1 MNTGIFQ
8 YNVYF
13 ILNTL
18 KECGY
23 KAYLVGGCVRD
34 WLMDRKPKDW
44 DICTNATPEQ
54 VKEVFKDKEG
64 LSFVDTGIK
73 HGTITLFFPD
83 KTGYEITTFR
93 IDKEYTDKR
102 HCEVEFTSDL
112 KEDLSRRDF
121 TINALAYNYEEGVKD
136 YFNGQEDLNNGVIR
150 CVGNPDERFNEDA
163 LRILR
168 ALRFKTQLDFKIEKE
183 TEKSLI
189 KNAHLLEYI
198 SKERIRDELNKI
210 LMHSENCYKTI
221 NKYFDIF
228 KKYVFHT
235 DKLVKLK
242 DNKDFLD
249 LFVFSDKVMLA
260 YLLKN
265 LTTEEILFLL
275 KHEQGLCYDNNTIST
290 IKNIKTYAEPE
301 IVEKDEKAQ
310 KYYLKKLINIIGE
323 NDVDTILS
331 YIFYV
336 TEDGEAF
343 SKLVKLHCKIK
354 QNECCKLSHLVVNG
368 QDMKGLCF
376 EGKEIGYVL
385 NIIYEEV
392 IKENINNNFHSIIH
406 FIKENYKDLKKG
418 VYYIE

>member
-1 MNTGIFQ
+1 MKTGIFQ

-13 ILNTL
+13 ILDTL

-93 IDKEYTDKR
+93 IDKEYTDNR

-112 KEDLSRRDF
+112 QEDLARRDF
-121 TINALAYNYEEGVKD
+121 TINALAYNYDEGIQD
-136 YFNGQEDLNNGVIR
+136 YFGGQEDLNNEIIR

-168 ALRFKTQLDFKIEKE
+168 ALRFKTQLDFEIEEE

-189 KNAHLLEYI
+189 KNAHLLENI
-198 SKERIRDELNKI
+198 SRERIRDELNKI
-210 LMHSENCYKTI
+210 LYYQEKCHKTI
-221 NKYFDIF
+221 NKYFDVF
-228 KKYVFHT
+228 KRYVFNT
-235 DKLVKLK
+235 DKLTKLK
-242 DNKDFLD
+242 DNEEFLE
-249 LFVFSDKVMLA
+249 LFLFSKEVYLA
-260 YLLKN
+260 YLLKE
-265 LTTEEILFLL
+265 LPVDEAISLLATTR
-275 KHEQGLCYDNNTIST
+275 GLRYDNKTIDT
-290 IKNIKTYAEPE
+290 IKNIMLYSKVDIIKE
-301 IVEKDEKAQ
+301 DEKAQ
-310 KYYLKKLINIIGE
+310 KYYLKKLINAIGDDE
-323 NDVDTILS
+323 HFVIS
-331 YIFYV
+331 YIFYA
-336 TEDGEAF
+336 TEDTEAF
-343 SKLVKLHCKIK
+343 QKLYSLHCRLKY
-354 QNECCKLSHLVVNG
+354 NECCKISDLVVNG
-368 QDMKGLCF
+368 NDLKEAHF

-385 NIIYEEV
+385 NIIFEEV
-392 IKENINNNFHSIIH
+392 IRENINNNIHSINH
-406 FIKENYKDLKKG
+406 FIRENYNKLKKG
-418 VYYIE
+418 VYHIE